1 MFKFGNRNKQNSNII
16 SLSHQPVQKS
26 TILSQLALQVPPKKT
41 HSISR
46 KTNTFEEKHG
56 FLSETLIRIVRHAPL
71 SEPTYKIYPSL
82 QQDLGG
88 TKHPSQ
94 NQNQT
99 STINKQIIHPRRNR
113 NFTTPMVHFK
123 ISSSPS
129 LNPLDLSSSTIQST
143 PSPLQSFSH
152 QNTLNIPSDYLGS
165 TPISEKVRE
174 NPFNSPTS
182 TQRLPHWMTQSF
194 TEGEPDLVND
204 STDIS
209 TDTSLSLPENL
220 SLLQHLQQKV
230 RLQPHHFHL
239 VSL

>member
-1 MFKFGNRNKQNSNII
+1 MHSKFPQRKRTPFQEKPTH
-16 SLSHQPVQKS
+16 L
-26 TILSQLALQVPPKKT
+26 KK
-41 HSISR
+41 
-46 KTNTFEEKHG
+46 NTV

-82 QQDLGG
+82 QQDLGR

-99 STINKQIIHPRRNR
+99 STIYKQIIHHRRNR
-113 NFTTPMVHFK
+113 NFTTPIVHFK

-143 PSPLQSFSH
+143 PSPLQSFLQ

-165 TPISEKVRE
+165 TPTSEKVRE

-209 TDTSLSLPENL
+209 SDTSLSLPETL